1 MKRIPKTA
9 FAVAMGLLVL
19 LHVWLVVLYKDGVVG
34 TAWCLLP
41 AATAIAMCLITKEVF
56 SSLLFG
62 SLSGAILMM
71 SSNELVDI
79 PGKVILCIIGGGEK
93 DVGLIN
99 ILSSSWNVGIL
110 LFLFSLGILVDL
122 VNKSGG
128 RVAFTRLLTS
138 RIKNRRGTQLL
149 TMLVG
154 CICFIDDYFNCL
166 IVGTVMRPVTDSH
179 KISRAKLA
187 YLVDATAAP
196 VCMIVPLSSWVAA
209 VSGYVETEQITG
221 VDLFFKQIPYN
232 FYSLLT
238 LLMIVLIAIL
248 NVDFGPMLRHE
259 RNAQLNNNVFSSN
272 DRPYEDAEKR
282 ENEYVTGA
290 VRDFLV
296 PIFAM
301 TLFCLGGIL
310 YTGGFFE
317 GGGFLSSFAASDA
330 ARGLALGGTLTC
342 VFTFVYFRIR
352 RSVSFVDS
360 MNAIPNGI
368 KHMAVPVAILVL
380 AWLFGSIARQGL
392 GIGDFFATFISGF
405 EAYVKFLPAFFFLLA
420 CFIAF
425 ATGTSWGTIAILA
438 PIVVSILNYSANPTT
453 CVIGLSAV
461 CAGAVCGDHSSPI
474 SDTSIMASTGAHCSL
489 MDHVITQLPYVM
501 LVVGISFVGYLLTGF
516 VQSQIVCF
524 FMTGVLLM
532 ASLLVIKA
540 VLSVW
545 HVGLFEEM
553 AEANGDVGDDDK

>member
-342 VFTFVYFRIR
+342 AFTFVYFRIR

-438 PIVVSILNYSANPTT
+438 PIVVSILNYSENPTT

>member
-342 VFTFVYFRIR
+342 AFTFVYFRIR